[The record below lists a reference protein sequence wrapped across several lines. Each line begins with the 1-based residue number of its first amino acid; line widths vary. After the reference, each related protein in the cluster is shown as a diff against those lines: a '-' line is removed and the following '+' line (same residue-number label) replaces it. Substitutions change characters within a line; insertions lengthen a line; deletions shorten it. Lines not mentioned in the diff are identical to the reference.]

1 MKNAVETPTAMSPS
15 THLLLRT
22 EPDKLINTGVYMGIK
37 KSSHIFAYF
46 GTVFSIVSS
55 GAMVS
60 NAYADAAATLL
71 SQPFQAGVN
80 HVD

>member
-1 MKNAVETPTAMSPS
+1 
-15 THLLLRT
+15 
-22 EPDKLINTGVYMGIK
+22 MGIK